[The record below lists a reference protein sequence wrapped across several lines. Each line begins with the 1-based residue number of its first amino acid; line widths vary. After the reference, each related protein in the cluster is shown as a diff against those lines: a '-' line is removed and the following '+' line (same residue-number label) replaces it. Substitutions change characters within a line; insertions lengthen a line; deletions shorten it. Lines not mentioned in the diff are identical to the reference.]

1 MGRIKKRYLD
11 LTYPNGLT
19 SSDIPFDG
27 TTKIS
32 DHLLKTD
39 IKFSFLGTLY
49 TANSVLIHDAVSNVN
64 IKKVILRVTER
75 GDDTVIVSLTDNGVT
90 FANLVMPLGQ
100 LVQSFDILYTVP
112 QGHGISYSM
121 NVTSNTTS
129 TLNLFITI
137 VYTF

>member
-11 LTYPNGLT
+11 LAYPNGLT
-19 SSDIPFDG
+19 ASDIPVDSV
-27 TTKIS
+27 TKVS

-49 TANSVLIHDAVSNVN
+49 TTNSVLVYDAVSNIN

-75 GDDTVIVSLTDNGVT
+75 GDDTVIVSLTDNGVSFT
-90 FANLVMPLGQ
+90 NLVMPLGQ

-112 QGHGISYSM
+112 QGHEISYNI
-121 NVTSNTTS
+121 NVTPNTTS